1 MSERAAGG
9 AGGDPGVERQDIEAA
24 IAVRRE
30 LGAEYEPV
38 LVDAFLDRIEAAVEA
53 RAEARV
59 GALRAHD
66 NLEGRLHGQ
75 QLALGIVSLC
85 AGIPITAIAGALG
98 DGLAGVAVAWA
109 GIAAVNVAHALLGR
123 RRR

>member
-1 MSERAAGG
+1 MSEQAGR
-9 AGGDPGVERQDIEAA
+9 DPGIERQDIEAA
-24 IAVRRE
+24 LAVRRE

-38 LVDAFLDRIEAAVEA
+38 LVDAFLERIEAAVEA
-53 RAEARV
+53 RADARL
-59 GALRAHD
+59 GTLRAQE
-66 NLEGRLHGQ
+66 NLQGRLHGQ

-85 AGIPITAIAGALG
+85 AGIPITAIAGGVG
-98 DGLAGVAVAWA
+98 DGLAGVVVAWA